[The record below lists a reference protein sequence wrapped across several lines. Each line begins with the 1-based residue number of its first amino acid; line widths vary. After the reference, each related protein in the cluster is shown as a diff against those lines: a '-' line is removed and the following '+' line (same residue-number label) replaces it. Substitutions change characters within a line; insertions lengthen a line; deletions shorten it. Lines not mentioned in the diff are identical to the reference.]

1 MARRIEQR
9 QEERRKLGEKT
20 GTEHK
25 KADTEEI
32 VSETDEEKKEEMEV
46 KLSQTMGEIRVKNFA
61 QAENKGECS
70 KAGGRL

>member
-1 MARRIEQR
+1 MVRKIEDYHEEKRRAR
-9 QEERRKLGEKT
+9 EKP
-20 GTEHK
+20 GGDK
-25 KADTEEI
+25 KPDKEEI

-46 KLSQTMGEIRVKNFA
+46 KLSQTLGEIRVKNFA

>member
-1 MARRIEQR
+1 MAVAKSQPTT
-9 QEERRKLGEKT
+9 K
-20 GTEHK
+20 
-25 KADTEEI
+25 EI

-46 KLSQTMGEIRVKNFA
+46 KLSQTLGEIRVKNFA